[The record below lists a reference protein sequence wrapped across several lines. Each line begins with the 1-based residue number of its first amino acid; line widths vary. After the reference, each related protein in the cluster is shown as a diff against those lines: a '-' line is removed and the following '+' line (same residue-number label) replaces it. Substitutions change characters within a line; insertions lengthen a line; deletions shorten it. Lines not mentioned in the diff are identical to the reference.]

1 MAERGNM
8 VFKNIISKR
17 NSILFLISVFLLL
30 FYNIE
35 KVYYSIITLFCY
47 VREYFT
53 SRREIYFAADLW
65 EYWIAAF
72 YLLLILVIVV
82 LSFFQ
87 RVHINKYIN
96 SFFLKKIKTEYDR
109 NKYFKLAVFI
119 LFLFISVSILAPFI
133 SPFGSN
139 EITSVSTTKSLAPF
153 SKVKYIK
160 YTEINFSSF
169 NQQNKQI
176 QNDYYSSMLNYR
188 DMLISAR
195 QKIYFD
201 SLQTTNN
208 DVILFQDNRSK
219 LINGYSV
226 NLETMEMGTDIFL
239 LGTDS
244 YGRDILSRII
254 FGSRISLGIAFMA
267 AVISMLIGIVI
278 GLVSGYFRK
287 FYDVILMRITDIF
300 LSFPLIFL
308 LLLVVAFFG
317 NSVWYITIF
326 IGITTWMDV
335 ARLTRAQVLA
345 VKNEQYILSAHAIGL
360 PPARIMFKQVLPNII
375 TPITVN
381 TVFRIGNI
389 VLMESALSF
398 IGLGV
403 TEPIASWGSIISNG
417 KDSLL
422 TAWWICFFPGITITI
437 VVIVL
442 NYIGDILRKV
452 VKIK

>member
-1 MAERGNM
+1 
-8 VFKNIISKR
+8 
-17 NSILFLISVFLLL
+17 
-30 FYNIE
+30 
-35 KVYYSIITLFCY
+35 
-47 VREYFT
+47 
-53 SRREIYFAADLW
+53 
-65 EYWIAAF
+65 
-72 YLLLILVIVV
+72 
-82 LSFFQ
+82 
-87 RVHINKYIN
+87 
-96 SFFLKKIKTEYDR
+96 
-109 NKYFKLAVFI
+109 
-119 LFLFISVSILAPFI
+119 
-133 SPFGSN
+133 
-139 EITSVSTTKSLAPF
+139 
-153 SKVKYIK
+153 
-160 YTEINFSSF
+160 
-169 NQQNKQI
+169 
-176 QNDYYSSMLNYR
+176 MLNYKN
-188 DMLISAR
+188 MLINTK
-195 QKIYFD
+195 QKTYFD
-201 SLQTTNN
+201 SLQTTHN
-208 DVILFQDNRSK
+208 DVIVFQNNQSR

-267 AVISMLIGIVI
+267 AIISLFIGIVV
-278 GLVSGYFRK
+278 GLVSGYFSK

-317 NSVWYITIF
+317 NSFLYITIF

-335 ARLTRAQVLA
+335 ARLTRSQVLA

-360 PPARIMFKQVLPNII
+360 PPVRIMFKHVLPNII

-403 TEPIASWGSIISNG
+403 TEPVASWGSIISNG

-422 TAWWICFFPGITITI
+422 TAWWICLFPGITIIT

-442 NYIGDILRKV
+442 NYIGDTLRKV